1 MERTR
6 AVSTFDE
13 KAATWDD
20 DPTKAERARV
30 FARAI
35 QEVVPA
41 SATTRLLEYGAG
53 TGLLSQELAGHVGSM
68 TLVDPSRGMR
78 EVMAAKVD
86 AGSLPGD
93 SRIWDLDLA
102 VDPVPRD
109 RFDLVA
115 SLMTLH
121 HVSDVPRVL
130 AAFSQLLAEGGHL
143 CLVDLVEEDGSFH
156 DEEFVG
162 HNGFDT
168 ASLAESV
175 RQAGFSDVEV
185 RQRLHDVEKDGRL
198 YPLFLL
204 TATKRT

>member
-1 MERTR
+1 
-6 AVSTFDE
+6 VSTFDE

-35 QEVVPA
+35 LEVVPA
-41 SATTRLLEYGAG
+41 SQTTRLLEYGAG
-53 TGLLSQELAGHVGSM
+53 TGLLSEELVGHVGTI
-68 TLVDPSRGMR
+68 TLVDPSAGMR
-78 EVMAAKVD
+78 EVMAAKVTD
-86 AGSLPGD
+86 GRLPGD

-102 VDPVPRD
+102 VDPVPED

-115 SLMTLH
+115 TLMTLH

-130 AAFSQLLAEGGHL
+130 GAFSDLLAEGGRL
-143 CLVDLVEEDGSFH
+143 CVVDLVEEDGSFH
-156 DEEFVG
+156 DGEFAG

-168 ASLAESV
+168 SSLAERV
-175 RQAGFSDVEV
+175 REAGFADVEV
-185 RQRLHDVEKDGRL
+185 RADFHFVEKNGRD

-204 TATKRT
+204 TAAKQG